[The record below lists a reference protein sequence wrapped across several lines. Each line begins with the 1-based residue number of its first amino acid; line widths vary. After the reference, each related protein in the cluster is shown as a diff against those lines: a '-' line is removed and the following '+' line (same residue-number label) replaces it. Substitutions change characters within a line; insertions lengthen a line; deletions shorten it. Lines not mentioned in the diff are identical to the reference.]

1 MVPKR
6 ATFMTYG
13 ADEKCADIK
22 KFIEDAGVLLDIWDI
37 EKKPLTV
44 RDIES
49 LVGHLDLNHFLNPLS
64 RSFEKHGL
72 DKDLPPRDEVIKLIA
87 EDHTLLRRPIIRN
100 NRLFTI
106 GCDKRKIAEM
116 LQISPN
122 GKSSADDEKDNGQ
135 ANKKEAAGAS
145 KS

>member
-13 ADEKCADIK
+13 NDEKCADVR
-22 KFIEDAGVLLDIWDI
+22 KFIEDAGVLLDIRDI

-44 RDIES
+44 MEIQA

-64 RSFEKHGL
+64 RSYEKHGL
-72 DKDLPPRDEVIKLIA
+72 DKELPSRDDVIALIA
-87 EDHTLLRRPIIRN
+87 EDHTLLRRPIIKN
-100 NRLFTI
+100 NRLFTV

-122 GKSSADDEKDNGQ
+122 GKPPAEDEKEEIPV
-135 ANKKEAAGAS
+135 KKEAAGAS
-145 KS
+145 KN

>member
-6 ATFMTYG
+6 ATFLTYG
-13 ADEKCADIK
+13 TDDKCADIK
-22 KFIEDAGVLLDIWDI
+22 QFIEDSGVLLDIRDI

-44 RDIES
+44 REIES
-49 LVGHLDLNHFLNPLS
+49 LVGHLDLNHFLNPMS
-64 RSFEKHGL
+64 RSFEKNGL
-72 DKDLPPRDEVIKLIA
+72 DKDLPPRDEVIKMIV

-122 GKSSADDEKDNGQ
+122 GKPPVDDEKENGQ
-135 ANKKEAAGAS
+135 AKKEAAGAS

>member
-6 ATFMTYG
+6 ATFLTYG

-22 KFIEDAGVLLDIWDI
+22 RFIEDSGVLLDIRDI

-44 RDIES
+44 REIES
-49 LVGHLDLNHFLNPLS
+49 LVGHLDLNHFLNPMS
-64 RSFEKHGL
+64 RSFEKNGL
-72 DKDLPPRDEVIKLIA
+72 DKDLPPRDEVIKMIV

-122 GKSSADDEKDNGQ
+122 GKPPVDDEKENGQ
-135 ANKKEAAGAS
+135 AKKEAAGAS